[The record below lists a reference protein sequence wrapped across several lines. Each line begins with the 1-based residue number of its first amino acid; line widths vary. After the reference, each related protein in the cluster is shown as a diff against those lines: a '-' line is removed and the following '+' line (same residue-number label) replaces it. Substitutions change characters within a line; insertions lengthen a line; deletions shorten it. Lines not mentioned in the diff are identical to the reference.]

1 MKNVYMVKYKSNY
14 VIGWEVAQTLSS
26 HDLYEERRCSH
37 MEFLLALLIAV
48 TLEVAKTLAKEGTTF
63 AIKKLE
69 AKKRKK
75 KTSRQP
81 RKRGKSSK
89 RK

>member
-1 MKNVYMVKYKSNY
+1 
-14 VIGWEVAQTLSS
+14 
-26 HDLYEERRCSH
+26 